1 VSTPGIAELVATLRA
16 RPPVGALRLVT
27 VDGFSGAGKT
37 QLAGALAA
45 ALGGAPVV
53 HLDDLYPGWDGLA
66 AAVPLA
72 VEWVATPLVAGR
84 PARWRRYDWA
94 AGRFAQWVL
103 TRPAEVVLLE
113 GCGAGTGALR
123 PYTSTAIWVRASAAA
138 RDRRLRARPDWAG
151 YAPHRDRW
159 AAQESALHGADRTW
173 EHADVV
179 VVNDAAR

>member
-72 VEWVATPLVAGR
+72 VEWVATPLV
-84 PARWRRYDWA
+84 